1 MLALRNCRL
10 GLHADFDRGLLVS
23 AIKENIRCLFSFHFL
38 CFSDS
43 FDSLALKMRHAINVQ
58 PFDICVFLEYVRS
71 SDQSDIR
78 SSRLFL

>member
-10 GLHADFDRGLLVS
+10 GLHADFDCGLFVS
-23 AIKENIRCLFSFHFL
+23 AIKENIRCLSFHFL

-43 FDSLALKMRHAINVQ
+43 FDSLALKMRYAINVQ